1 MVECSCTNKRNN
13 KSMCTLIFGR
23 MIVQKERINE
33 SESYIF
39 VKWSCTKKITNE
51 REPYI
56 FVEWLCAN
64 QRNKSAGT

>member
-1 MVECSCTNKRNN
+1 
-13 KSMCTLIFGR
+13 

-39 VKWSCTKKITNE
+39 VKWSCTNKITNERE